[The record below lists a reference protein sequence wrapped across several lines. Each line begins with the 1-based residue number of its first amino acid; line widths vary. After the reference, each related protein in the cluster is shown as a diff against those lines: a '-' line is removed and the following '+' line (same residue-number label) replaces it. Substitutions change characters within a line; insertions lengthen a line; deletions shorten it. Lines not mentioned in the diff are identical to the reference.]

1 MKGLFIKGYDFLP
14 KYCQECPCF
23 TNIISPITGKLERY
37 CRAMRFQLARD
48 AIPISDIE
56 NGKVKDWYN
65 ITPPKWCPAEIK
77 EI

>member
-1 MKGLFIKGYDFLP
+1 MKGLFIKGYDTLP

-23 TNIISPITGKLERY
+23 DNNLLPNIGKLVQS
-37 CRAMRFQLARD
+37 CRAMEYRLVRD

-56 NGKVKDWYN
+56 SGKVKDWCDT
-65 ITPPKWCPAEIK
+65 IPPEWCPVEIK

>member
-23 TNIISPITGKLERY
+23 EHIMPLNTDKLVQS
-37 CRAMRFQLARD
+37 CKAMAHRLIRD
-48 AIPISDIE
+48 AIFISDIE
-56 NGKVKDWYN
+56 SGKVKDWY
-65 ITPPKWCPAEIK
+65 ITIPPKWCPAEIK

>member
-23 TNIISPITGKLERY
+23 THVKLPNTDTLVQSCKPMGY
-37 CRAMRFQLARD
+37 LMIRD
-48 AIPISDIE
+48 AISISDITS
-56 NGKVKDWYN
+56 GKVKDWYST
-65 ITPPKWCPAEIK
+65 IPPKWCPAEIK